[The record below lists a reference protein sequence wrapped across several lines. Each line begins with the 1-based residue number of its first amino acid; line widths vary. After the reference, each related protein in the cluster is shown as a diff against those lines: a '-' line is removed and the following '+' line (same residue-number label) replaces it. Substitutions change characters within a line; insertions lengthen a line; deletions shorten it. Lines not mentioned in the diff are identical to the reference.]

1 MLVALSSSSAIIG
14 IGKMAFLTT
23 TTSSS
28 QIETVSGAVLL
39 ILAWLVC
46 AILFGTGVAT
56 KRARL
61 VSLGVV
67 AAGIMTIVTP
77 LVYYMSET
85 LRLGVFEAS
94 IQDFLVIAALST
106 LGGGIITFGLLRLGH
121 PRL

>member
-14 IGKMAFLTT
+14 IGKMALQTT

-28 QIETVSGAVLL
+28 QIETVSGAV
-39 ILAWLVC
+39 LAWLVC